1 MSLTQAAMGE
11 SVLVVRV
18 SADGSIRRRLQ
29 DLGITTGAELTPLSC
44 TTRVSPS
51 TTSLRALSPLPNA
64 PRSPCNNGRA
74 FWAFL
79 FAVRLAVA
87 NGN

>member
-29 DLGITTGAELTPLSC
+29 DLGITTGAELTPLSFAEGNMIVC
-44 TTRVSPS
+44 VHDARIAVNDELARTITVTKRPAF
-51 TTSLRALSPLPNA
+51 AL
-64 PRSPCNNGRA
+64 
-74 FWAFL
+74 
-79 FAVRLAVA
+79 
-87 NGN
+87 